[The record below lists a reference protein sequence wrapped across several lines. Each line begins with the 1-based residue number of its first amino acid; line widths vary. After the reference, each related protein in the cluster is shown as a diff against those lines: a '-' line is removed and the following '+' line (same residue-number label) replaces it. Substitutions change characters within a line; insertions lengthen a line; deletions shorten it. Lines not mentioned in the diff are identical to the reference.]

1 MIPLSTWFGFVAFV
15 IVALALDLG
24 VFNKK
29 DHIPSIKESLF
40 WTILWTAL
48 AIGFKFFTDHQIGT
62 KEGSEFLTGY
72 LLERILSIDNIF
84 VFVLIFSYFKTP
96 SELQQRALIIGIIL
110 AIILRAIFIFA
121 GASLVQSFS
130 WILYIFGVFLVYTG
144 AKIIFSKDE
153 EHSLDDNPVVKF
165 CRKHFGVTNE
175 YHGHAFT
182 TVQNGK
188 KVLTMFALTVITLG
202 TSDVIFA
209 IDSIP
214 AVFAITQN
222 TYIVFTANVFSVL
235 GLRAI
240 FFLIAN
246 ILHRFYY
253 LKHAL
258 SIILA
263 FIGVKMLIVDFY
275 HIHTSYSLMF
285 IASVFVLAIVA
296 SVVRKGEF

>member
-1 MIPLSTWFGFVAFV
+1 M
-15 IVALALDLG
+15 
-24 VFNKK
+24 
-29 DHIPSIKESLF
+29 
-40 WTILWTAL
+40 
-48 AIGFKFFTDHQIGT
+48 
-62 KEGSEFLTGY
+62 
-72 LLERILSIDNIF
+72 
-84 VFVLIFSYFKTP
+84 
-96 SELQQRALIIGIIL
+96 
-110 AIILRAIFIFA
+110 
-121 GASLVQSFS
+121 
-130 WILYIFGVFLVYTG
+130 
-144 AKIIFSKDE
+144 
-153 EHSLDDNPVVKF
+153 KF
-165 CRKHFGVTNE
+165 CRKHFGVLNE

-275 HIHTSYSLMF
+275 HIHTSHSLMF
-285 IASVFVLAIVA
+285 IACVFVIAIVA
-296 SVVRKGEF
+296 SVVRKGGRF

>member
-1 MIPLSTWFGFVAFV
+1 MISSAMWFSFFVFLVIAFAV
-15 IVALALDLG
+15 DLG
-24 VFNKK
+24 IFNKK
-29 DHIPSIKESLF
+29 NHIPSLRESLF
-40 WTILWTAL
+40 WTILWTFL
-48 AIGFKFFTDHQIGT
+48 AIAFKYFTDYTVGV

-96 SELQQRALIIGIIL
+96 KELQQKALIIGIIV
-110 AIILRAIFIFA
+110 AIFLRGLFIFA

-130 WILYIFGVFLVYTG
+130 WVLYLFGAFLVYTG
-144 AKIIFSKDE
+144 AKIIFAKDE

-165 CRKHFGVTNE
+165 CRKYFGVTNE
-175 YHGHAFT
+175 YNGSSFT
-182 TVQNGK
+182 TIQNGK
-188 KVLTMFALTVITLG
+188 KLLTMFALTVITIG

-214 AVFAITQN
+214 AIFAITKN

-258 SIILA
+258 SVILA
-263 FIGVKMLIVDFY
+263 FIGIKMLIVDFY
-275 HIHTSYSLMF
+275 HIHTSHSLIF
-285 IASVFVLAIVA
+285 IICVFVVAVFASVI
-296 SVVRKGEF
+296 KKTK

>member
-1 MIPLSTWFGFVAFV
+1 MVSLSTWFGFLVFV
-15 IVALALDLG
+15 IIALALDLG

-29 DHIPSIKESLF
+29 DHIPSLKESLF
-40 WTILWTAL
+40 WTILWTLIAV
-48 AIGFKFFTDHQIGT
+48 AFKFFTDSHIG
-62 KEGSEFLTGY
+62 KQAGSEFLTGY

-96 SELQQRALIIGIIL
+96 EYLQQRALIVGIIL
-110 AIILRAIFIFA
+110 AIFLRAIFIFA
-121 GASLVQSFS
+121 GASLVQSFA
-130 WILYIFGVFLVYTG
+130 WVLYIFGAFLVYTG
-144 AKIIFSKDE
+144 AKIIFTKDA
-153 EHSLDDNPVVKF
+153 EHSLDDNSVVKF
-165 CRKHFGVTNE
+165 CRKNFGVSNE
-175 YHGHAFT
+175 YHGHAL
-182 TVQNGK
+182 TVLQNGK
-188 KVLTMFALTVITLG
+188 RVLTMFALTVVVLG

-246 ILHRFYY
+246 VLHRFYY

-258 SIILA
+258 SVILA

-275 HIHTSYSLMF
+275 HIYTSHSLIF
-285 IASVFVLAIVA
+285 IICVFVVAIVA
-296 SVVRKGEF
+296 SVLRKGK

>member
-1 MIPLSTWFGFVAFV
+1 MTSLSTWFGFIAFLV
-15 IVALALDLG
+15 IALALDLG
-24 VFNKK
+24 VFSKK
-29 DHIPSIKESLF
+29 DHIPSLKESLF
-40 WTILWTAL
+40 WTILWTVL
-48 AIGFKFFTDHQIGT
+48 AVAFKFFTDSQIG
-62 KEGSEFLTGY
+62 KQAGSEFLTGY

-96 SELQQRALIIGIIL
+96 EYLQQRALIVGIIL
-110 AIILRAIFIFA
+110 AICLRAIFIFA
-121 GASLVQSFS
+121 GASLVQSFA

-144 AKIIFSKDE
+144 AKIIFAKNE
-153 EHSLDDNPVVKF
+153 EHSLDNNPVVKF
-165 CRKHFGVTNE
+165 CRKHFSVLNE
-175 YHGHAFT
+175 YHGHALT
-182 TVQNGK
+182 VVQNGK
-188 KVLTMFALTVITLG
+188 RVLTMFALTVVTLG

-222 TYIVFTANVFSVL
+222 TYVVFAANVFSVL

-258 SIILA
+258 SIILV

-275 HIHTSYSLMF
+275 HIYTSHSLIF
-285 IASVFVLAIVA
+285 IVCVFVIAIVA
-296 SVVRKGEF
+296 SVLRGKR

>member
-1 MIPLSTWFGFVAFV
+1 MPFNLEKQGKI
-15 IVALALDLG
+15 LAQIDG
-24 VFNKK
+24 GKFNKK
-29 DHIPSIKESLF
+29 IV
-40 WTILWTAL
+40 
-48 AIGFKFFTDHQIGT
+48 AITDKNAEGVT
-62 KEGSEFLTGY
+62 KEFPHIHIGDVGKFQQIPDPET
-72 LLERILSIDNIF
+72 ER
-84 VFVLIFSYFKTP
+84 
-96 SELQQRALIIGIIL
+96 Q
-110 AIILRAIFIFA
+110 
-121 GASLVQSFS
+121 
-130 WILYIFGVFLVYTG
+130 ILYIFGAFLVYTG
-144 AKIIFSKDE
+144 AKIIFAKEE
-153 EHSLDDNPVVKF
+153 EHSLDTNPVVKF
-165 CRKHFGVTNE
+165 CRKNFGVSDE
-175 YHGHAFT
+175 YHGHAL
-182 TVQNGK
+182 TVLQNGK
-188 KVLTMFALTVITLG
+188 RVLTMFALTVVVLG

-275 HIHTSYSLMF
+275 HIHTSHSLIF
-285 IASVFVLAIVA
+285 IVCVFVIAILA
-296 SVVRKGEF
+296 SVVRKER